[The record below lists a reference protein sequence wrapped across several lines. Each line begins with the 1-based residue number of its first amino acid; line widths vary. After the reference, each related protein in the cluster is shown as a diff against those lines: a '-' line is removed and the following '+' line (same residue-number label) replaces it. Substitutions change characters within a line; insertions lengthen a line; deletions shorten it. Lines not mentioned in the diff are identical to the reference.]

1 MTINEFLN
9 AKETIKKLDKKVYTS
24 VFSTMMMPAEKAIGK
39 VMKHI
44 IDKSKFLIEYD
55 LCKNQID
62 NLEPLEKYFV
72 VLRYKRHL
80 TLQQC
85 AKAINVQDRQ
95 IYRIKNKVIKKC
107 NRIKF
112 NTPRLYKDGSY
123 E

>member
-24 VFSTMMMPAEKAIGK
+24 VLSTMMMPADKAIAK

-44 IDKSKFLIEYD
+44 IDKSKFIIEYD
-55 LCKNQID
+55 LCKNQIN
-62 NLEPLEKYFV
+62 NLEPLEKYFI

-80 TLQQC
+80 TLQES
-85 AKAINVQDRQ
+85 AKAMNVQERK
-95 IYRIKNKVIKKC
+95 IYRIKNKVIQKC

-112 NTPRLYKDGSY
+112 NNPRLYKDGSY

>member
-9 AKETIKKLDKKVYTS
+9 AKENVKKLDKKVYTS
-24 VFSTMMMPAEKAIGK
+24 VFSTMMMPADKAIPK

-44 IDKSKFLIEYD
+44 IDKSKFIIEYD
-55 LCKNQID
+55 LCKQQIN
-62 NLEPLEKYFV
+62 NLEPLEKYFII
-72 VLRYKRHL
+72 LRYKRHL
-80 TLQQC
+80 TLQQS
-85 AKAINVQDRQ
+85 AKAMNIQERQ

-112 NTPRLYKDGSY
+112 NTPRLYKDGIY